1 MVHIYYEM
9 YHMKERKTKHVR
21 IRLSE
26 SQLKKLVEYIIDHPN
41 EFKNQSDLIRE
52 SINDKIG
59 RIKDITSKL
68 KRKSN

>member
-1 MVHIYYEM
+1 
-9 YHMKERKTKHVR
+9 MKERKTKQVR

-52 SINDKIG
+52 SINDKIC
-59 RIKDITSKL
+59 RTQDITSKS

>member
-1 MVHIYYEM
+1 
-9 YHMKERKTKHVR
+9 MKERKTKHVR

-52 SINDKIG
+52 SINDKIC
-59 RIKDITSKL
+59 RVQHITSKS

>member
-1 MVHIYYEM
+1 
-9 YHMKERKTKHVR
+9 MKERKTKQVR

-26 SQLKKLVEYIIDHPN
+26 SQFKKLVEYIIDHPN

-52 SINDKIG
+52 SINDKIC
-59 RIKDITSKL
+59 RNQDITSKS